1 MDNLFSTPNI
11 FHNLT
16 KKNQLLQDNKT
27 EEKRNASGLTATEQ
41 STEIINQRQRN
52 SYDPQS
58 EWDIHKLT
66 YMYMDNPPTNSNF
79 HDEHGQP

>member
-41 STEIINQRQRN
+41 STEIIN
-52 SYDPQS
+52 
-58 EWDIHKLT
+58 
-66 YMYMDNPPTNSNF
+66 
-79 HDEHGQP
+79 